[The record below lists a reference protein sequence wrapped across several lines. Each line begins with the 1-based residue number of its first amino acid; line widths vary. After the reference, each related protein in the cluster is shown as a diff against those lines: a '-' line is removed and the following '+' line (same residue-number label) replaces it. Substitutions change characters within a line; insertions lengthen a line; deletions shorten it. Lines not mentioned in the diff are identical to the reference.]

1 VTEDILY
8 HVAGGLL
15 TVVPLSAIA
24 WYFWGHPDEWTKL
37 WDDFNDAF
45 DDLNGGPPAGA

>member
-1 VTEDILY
+1 MEEALY

-24 WYFWGHPDEWTKL
+24 WYLWAYPDEWTKL

-45 DDLNGGPPAGA
+45 DDRNGGPPAGT